1 MKDFKANE
9 TEAIMLHSRKY
20 RETSLICELF
30 TKKIG
35 RVSVIAKGARSKKN
49 KFQNITSPNVLANIN
64 FSGRSELRTLTA
76 WEELSYFQILGKNLR
91 VLLYLNELIYKLLE
105 RENKQEKIF
114 NGVINLY
121 KTLAASDAKNIELSL
136 REFEYFLI
144 CELGYGF
151 DIFYD
156 DKGSKLEKE
165 KTYYFHPALGFTL
178 NSSNNFLKA
187 SGIDIINF
195 SKGKIVTNSAR
206 SIIKKIMQLAISN
219 IAERPMNAGSI
230 FND

>member
-1 MKDFKANE
+1 LKDFKANE

-156 DKGSKLEKE
+156 DKGSKLEKDE
-165 KTYYFHPALGFTL
+165 TYYFHPAVGFTL

-219 IAERPMNAGSI
+219 IAERPMNAGII

>member
-91 VLLYLNELIYKLLE
+91 VLLYLNELISKTSNAFCNINSRIVTIQNTFRKLS
-105 RENKQEKIF
+105 
-114 NGVINLY
+114 VI
-121 KTLAASDAKNIELSL
+121 TC
-136 REFEYFLI
+136 LI
-144 CELGYGF
+144 SCV
-151 DIFYD
+151 
-156 DKGSKLEKE
+156 S
-165 KTYYFHPALGFTL
+165 
-178 NSSNNFLKA
+178 NSS
-187 SGIDIINF
+187 
-195 SKGKIVTNSAR
+195 
-206 SIIKKIMQLAISN
+206 
-219 IAERPMNAGSI
+219 
-230 FND
+230 

>member
-49 KFQNITSPNVLANIN
+49 KFQNITSPNVLAKIN

-151 DIFYD
+151 DIFND

-219 IAERPMNAGSI
+219 IAERPMNAGII

>member
-156 DKGSKLEKE
+156 DKGSKLEKD
-165 KTYYFHPALGFTL
+165 KTYYFHPAVGFTL
-178 NSSNNFLKA
+178 NSSNDFLKA

-219 IAERPMNAGSI
+219 IAERPMNAGII

>member
-206 SIIKKIMQLAISN
+206 SVIKKIMQLAISN
-219 IAERPMNAGSI
+219 IAERPMNAGII

>member
-76 WEELSYFQILGKNLR
+76 WEEISYFQILGKNLR

-178 NSSNNFLKA
+178 NYSNNFLKA

>member
-156 DKGSKLEKE
+156 DKGSKLEKD

-178 NSSNNFLKA
+178 NSSNNFLNA

-206 SIIKKIMQLAISN
+206 SVIKKIMQLAISN
-219 IAERPMNAGSI
+219 IAERPMNAGII

>member
-1 MKDFKANE
+1 LKDFKANE

-49 KFQNITSPNVLANIN
+49 KFQNITSPNVLAKIN

-219 IAERPMNAGSI
+219 IAERPMNAGII

>member
-1 MKDFKANE
+1 LKDFKENE

-156 DKGSKLEKE
+156 DKGSKLEKD
-165 KTYYFHPALGFTL
+165 KTYYFHPAVGFTL
-178 NSSNNFLKA
+178 NSSNDFLKA

-219 IAERPMNAGSI
+219 IAERPMNAGII

>member
-1 MKDFKANE
+1 LKDFKANE

-219 IAERPMNAGSI
+219 IAERPMNAGII

>member
-219 IAERPMNAGSI
+219 IAERPMNAGII

>member
-178 NSSNNFLKA
+178 NYSNNFLKA

-219 IAERPMNAGSI
+219 IAERPMNAGII

>member
-64 FSGRSELRTLTA
+64 FSGKSELRTLTA

-165 KTYYFHPALGFTL
+165 KNYYFHPALGFTL

-219 IAERPMNAGSI
+219 IAERPMNAGII

>member
-1 MKDFKANE
+1 LKDFKANE

-156 DKGSKLEKE
+156 DKGSKLEKD
-165 KTYYFHPALGFTL
+165 KTYYFHPAVGFTL
-178 NSSNNFLKA
+178 NSSNDFLKA

-219 IAERPMNAGSI
+219 IAERPMNAGII

>member
-156 DKGSKLEKE
+156 DKGSKLEKD

-178 NSSNNFLKA
+178 NSSNNFLNA

-219 IAERPMNAGSI
+219 IAERPMNAGII

>member
-156 DKGSKLEKE
+156 DKGSKLEKD

-206 SIIKKIMQLAISN
+206 SVIKKIMQLAISN
-219 IAERPMNAGSI
+219 IAERPMNAGII

>member
-1 MKDFKANE
+1 
-9 TEAIMLHSRKY
+9 MLHSRKY

-156 DKGSKLEKE
+156 DKGSKLEKD

-178 NSSNNFLKA
+178 NSSNNFLNA

-206 SIIKKIMQLAISN
+206 SVIKKIMQLAISN
-219 IAERPMNAGSI
+219 IAERPMNAGII

>member
-105 RENKQEKIF
+105 RENKQEKMKTRNWQIHKQTNNDLQLYSALQCSF
-114 NGVINLY
+114 KGVERAF
-121 KTLAASDAKNIELSL
+121 KGVDRANI
-136 REFEYFLI
+136 
-144 CELGYGF
+144 
-151 DIFYD
+151 
-156 DKGSKLEKE
+156 
-165 KTYYFHPALGFTL
+165 
-178 NSSNNFLKA
+178 
-187 SGIDIINF
+187 
-195 SKGKIVTNSAR
+195 
-206 SIIKKIMQLAISN
+206 
-219 IAERPMNAGSI
+219 
-230 FND
+230 

>member
-1 MKDFKANE
+1 M
-9 TEAIMLHSRKY
+9 
-20 RETSLICELF
+20 
-30 TKKIG
+30 
-35 RVSVIAKGARSKKN
+35 
-49 KFQNITSPNVLANIN
+49 
-64 FSGRSELRTLTA
+64 
-76 WEELSYFQILGKNLR
+76 
-91 VLLYLNELIYKLLE
+91 LYLNELIYKLLE

-219 IAERPMNAGSI
+219 IAERPMNAGII

>member
-30 TKKIG
+30 TKKMG

-219 IAERPMNAGSI
+219 IAERPMNAGII

>member
-165 KTYYFHPALGFTL
+165 KTYFFHPSLGFTL

-219 IAERPMNAGSI
+219 IAERPMNAGII

>member
-49 KFQNITSPNVLANIN
+49 KFQNITCPNVLANIN

-219 IAERPMNAGSI
+219 IAERPMNAGII

>member
-1 MKDFKANE
+1 LKDFKANE

-156 DKGSKLEKE
+156 DKGSKLEKD

-178 NSSNNFLKA
+178 NSSNNFLNA

-206 SIIKKIMQLAISN
+206 SVIKKIMQLAISN
-219 IAERPMNAGSI
+219 IAERPMNAGII

>member
-178 NSSNNFLKA
+178 NYSNNFLKA

>member
-76 WEELSYFQILGKNLR
+76 WEEISYFQILGKNLR

-219 IAERPMNAGSI
+219 IAERPMNAGII

>member
-156 DKGSKLEKE
+156 DKGSKLEKD

-219 IAERPMNAGSI
+219 IAERPMNAGII

>member
-114 NGVINLY
+114 NGVINLF

-156 DKGSKLEKE
+156 DKGSKLEKD

-178 NSSNNFLKA
+178 NSSNNFLNA

-206 SIIKKIMQLAISN
+206 SVIKKIMQLAISN
-219 IAERPMNAGSI
+219 IAERPMNAGII

>member
-30 TKKIG
+30 TKKMG

>member
-156 DKGSKLEKE
+156 DKGLKLEKE

-219 IAERPMNAGSI
+219 IAERPMNAGII

>member
-1 MKDFKANE
+1 MTDLTANE
-9 TEAIMLHSRKY
+9 TEAIMLHTRKY

-49 KFQNITSPNVLANIN
+49 KFQYITSPNVLANIN
-64 FSGRSELRTLTA
+64 FSGRSERRTLTA
-76 WEELSYFQILGKNLR
+76 WEEISYFQILGKNLR

-219 IAERPMNAGSI
+219 IAERPMNAGII

>member
-35 RVSVIAKGARSKKN
+35 RVSFIAKGARSKKN

-151 DIFYD
+151 DIF
-156 DKGSKLEKE
+156 L
-165 KTYYFHPALGFTL
+165 
-178 NSSNNFLKA
+178 
-187 SGIDIINF
+187 
-195 SKGKIVTNSAR
+195 R
-206 SIIKKIMQLAISN
+206 
-219 IAERPMNAGSI
+219 
-230 FND
+230 